1 MLRFNFKWDLLFLN
15 LKSIKSKRKI
25 VMTLSKLSEI
35 SNSQKLKTKFS
46 IG

>member
-1 MLRFNFKWDLLFLN
+1 MLRFNFKWDLQFLN

-25 VMTLSKLSEI
+25 VMTLSKLLEI
-35 SNSQKLKTKFS
+35 SNSQKLKMKFS